1 MSSMKVGILGS
12 GDVGRALGKGFVN
25 RQHEVKIASRTPNSD
40 KLKTWVNQVGR
51 NASAG
56 TFAESAAFGDII
68 VLATNGSAIEEAI
81 DLARPQNFDGKLVID
96 VTNQLDFSKRPT
108 SRNAILTNGLTGTT
122 GPAQASIRKDREVF
136 QHCPELADGR
146 SKVQG
151 CRNDDLRKRY
161 GRKTTGDEDTERVR
175 LERSHRYWGDRKR
188 GLAGGFRPAL
198 G

>member
-1 MSSMKVGILGS
+1 MSSMKVSILGS

-96 VTNQLDFSKRPT
+96 VTNQLDFSKGPPPGMLYSPT
-108 SRNAILTNGLTGTT
+108 DSLGQRV
-122 GPAQASIRKDREVF
+122 QRKASIRKDREVF

-151 CRNDDLRKRY
+151 C
-161 GRKTTGDEDTERVR
+161 
-175 LERSHRYWGDRKR
+175 
-188 GLAGGFRPAL
+188 
-198 G
+198 

>member
-1 MSSMKVGILGS
+1 MSSMKVGVLGS

-68 VLATNGSAIEEAI
+68 VLATNGSAIEAAV
-81 DLARPQNFDGKLVID
+81 DLAKPQNFNGKLVID
-96 VTNQLDFSKRPT
+96 VTNQLDFSKGPR
-108 SRNAILTNGLTGTT
+108 
-122 GPAQASIRKDREVF
+122 PAQASIRKDREVF

-151 CRNDDLRKRY
+151 C
-161 GRKTTGDEDTERVR
+161 
-175 LERSHRYWGDRKR
+175 
-188 GLAGGFRPAL
+188 
-198 G
+198 

>member
-1 MSSMKVGILGS
+1 MSSMKVGVLGS

-68 VLATNGSAIEEAI
+68 VLATNGSAIEAAL
-81 DLARPQNFDGKLVID
+81 DLAKPQNFNGKLVID
-96 VTNQLDFSKRPT
+96 VTNQLSRPT
-108 SRNAILTNGLTGTT
+108 R
-122 GPAQASIRKDREVF
+122 PAQASIRKDREVF

-151 CRNDDLRKRY
+151 C
-161 GRKTTGDEDTERVR
+161 
-175 LERSHRYWGDRKR
+175 
-188 GLAGGFRPAL
+188 
-198 G
+198 